1 MLYLKG
7 LTKVVSHSIVHPT
20 WQSTRPDDDED
31 EHRGWVYQSPGDEP
45 LTSSTGH
52 GSFPCDD
59 ALKQDEVTGCA
70 SIRDVYEL
78 AGAAPGTTYSTPIL
92 WDSKEKTIVNNE
104 SSEILQIFNSAFDDL
119 TTNASVDLFPAEHK
133 LELQDLNDI
142 IYTDVNNGVYRAGFA
157 RKQQAYDAA
166 VSGLFAALDQ
176 MEARLATKRFLTGP
190 RFTWLDLRFFHTLVR
205 FDPVYTCYFKTN
217 EKRIADYPNL
227 LAYMRDIY
235 SIESVGR
242 TINMEHIKTHY
253 FSSHPQ
259 LNMFAI
265 VPHHNGPDLTQP
277 SGRAAM

>member
-1 MLYLKG
+1 M
-7 LTKVVSHSIVHPT
+7 
-20 WQSTRPDDDED
+20 
-31 EHRGWVYQSPGDEP
+31 
-45 LTSSTGH
+45 
-52 GSFPCDD
+52 
-59 ALKQDEVTGCA
+59 
-70 SIRDVYEL
+70 
-78 AGAAPGTTYSTPIL
+78 
-92 WDSKEKTIVNNE
+92 
-104 SSEILQIFNSAFDDL
+104 
-119 TTNASVDLFPAEHK
+119 
-133 LELQDLNDI
+133 ELQDLNDI
-142 IYTDVNNGVYRAGFA
+142 IYTEVNNGVYRAGFA
-157 RKQQAYDAA
+157 RKQQAYEAA